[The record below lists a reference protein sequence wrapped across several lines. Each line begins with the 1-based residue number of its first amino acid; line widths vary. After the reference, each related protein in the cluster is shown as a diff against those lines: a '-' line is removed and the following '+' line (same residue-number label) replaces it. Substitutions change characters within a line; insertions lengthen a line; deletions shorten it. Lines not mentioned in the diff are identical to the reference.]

1 MVDDL
6 TQESF
11 QTGKAVVTV
20 SVDLITAIAEA
31 CKRSEEMNPGLNAEQ
46 KDTLLT
52 KVVDKVTSNYK
63 ETHGS
68 LKSFNREGK
77 EVTHMDVNDERTAE
91 ILKKACKKS
100 HIPIDMHEVTRA
112 DGSTTYTAFCEVKSI
127 DQVASLLKM
136 ASEQVLEEQK
146 EMTKEDKDNGSL

>member
-1 MVDDL
+1 M
-6 TQESF
+6 S
-11 QTGKAVVTV
+11 
-20 SVDLITAIAEA
+20 
-31 CKRSEEMNPGLNAEQ
+31 PGLNAEQ

-112 DGSTTYTAFCEVKSI
+112 DGSHTRHRSSKV
-127 DQVASLLKM
+127 LL
-136 ASEQVLEEQK
+136 
-146 EMTKEDKDNGSL
+146 